1 MNQVLQDTIAARDL
15 LASQGWIPNLL
26 RDRDTGQHCAVGAI
40 LDTVMADGVCGT
52 GSLATGYNVFF
63 DPRTSR
69 LNAVLRELVQSIP
82 GDRDRPLLGLP
93 NDFDVWYT
101 VVDYNNSMGEQV
113 VMDMFNTTIA
123 RLTKIEA
130 KELV

>member
-15 LASQGWIPNLL
+15 LASKGWMPFLL
-26 RDRDTGQHCAVGAI
+26 RDRTTDQHCAVGAI

-52 GSLATGYNVFF
+52 GSLATGFSF
-63 DPRTSR
+63 SLDPRTSR
-69 LNAVLRELVQSIP
+69 LDAVLRELVRSIP
-82 GDRDRPLLGLP
+82 GAQVGPLVI
-93 NDFDVWYT
+93 NWNKI
-101 VVDYNNSMGEQV
+101 VDYNNSMGEQV

-130 KELV
+130 KELVSDKL